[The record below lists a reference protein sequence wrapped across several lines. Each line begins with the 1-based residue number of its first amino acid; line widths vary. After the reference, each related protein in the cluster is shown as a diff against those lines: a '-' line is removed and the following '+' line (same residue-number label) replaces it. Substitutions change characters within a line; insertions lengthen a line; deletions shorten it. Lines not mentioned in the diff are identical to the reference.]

1 MYVCTYVLYN
11 VCMYVLYNVCM
22 YVLYNVCMYVSFMIM
37 WYALAQGFTNN
48 SDILVTVQPPPS
60 VNVPFCVL
68 YYMSVSHCPPQ
79 PQISFSAM
87 EEDIVAALA
96 DKNPS
101 VKAETA
107 LFLARCFQQCTPAL
121 MPKPL
126 LKSYCPPLIQVC
138 VCGGGGGHFYICIFV
153 IEPTSL

>member
-1 MYVCTYVLYN
+1 MYCT
-11 VCMYVLYNVCM
+11 MY
-22 YVLYNVCMYVSFMIM
+22 VCMYVSFMII

-48 SDILVTVQPPPS
+48 SDVLVTIQPPPS
-60 VNVPFCVL
+60 VNVPVCV
-68 YYMSVSHCPPQ
+68 HCPPQ
-79 PQISFSAM
+79 PQASFSAM
-87 EEDIVAALA
+87 EEDIVVALA

-126 LKSYCPPLIQVC
+126 LKSYCPPLIQVSVWGGAFIHMY
-138 VCGGGGGHFYICIFV
+138 VCMYACIYV
-153 IEPTSL
+153 CMYVCMYVCTYVCMYVHT

>member
-1 MYVCTYVLYN
+1 MYCTMYVRT
-11 VCMYVLYNVCM
+11 
-22 YVLYNVCMYVSFMIM
+22 YVSFMII

-48 SDILVTVQPPPS
+48 SGVLVTVQPPPS
-60 VNVPFCVL
+60 VNVPFCV
-68 YYMSVSHCPPQ
+68 HCPPQ
-79 PQISFSAM
+79 PQTSFSAM

-121 MPKPL
+121 MAKPL
-126 LKSYCPPLIQVC
+126 LKSYCPPLIQVW
-138 VCGGGGGHFYICIFV
+138 GGGGHLYIHTYVCTYV
-153 IEPTSL
+153 CMYACMYVHT